1 LKNSKTEQLVIIA
14 FFIALDVILTRFCS
28 INTDI
33 LRIGFGFLPAAMVG
47 IMYGPLWAGIS
58 YAIADVLGMMI
69 FPSGAYFPGFTFTA
83 FLTGLVYGLFLY
95 KKELL
100 TWKKILIPVLIVCMG
115 INLFVDTLWLEILYG
130 QGYLAIFPL
139 RVIKCAVMVPIQT
152 ILIKIIWE
160 KVIIRIKTGR
170 Q

>member
-1 LKNSKTEQLVIIA
+1 MKNSKTEQLVIIA